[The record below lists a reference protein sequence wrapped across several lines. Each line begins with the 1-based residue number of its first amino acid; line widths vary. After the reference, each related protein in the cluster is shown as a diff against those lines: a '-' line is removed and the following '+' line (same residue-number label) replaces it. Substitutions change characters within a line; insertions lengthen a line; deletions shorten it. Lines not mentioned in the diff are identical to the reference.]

1 MKILNKEAIG
11 ELFQILGA
19 MISQCSYE
27 LQEQRNNP
35 LLAFSNEQ
43 FGVIYVTSITAIIS
57 RIITHPPLFSPP
69 RGQCLLRLGA
79 WSIQGLPQLAASP

>member
-1 MKILNKEAIG
+1 MKILSKEAIR

-27 LQEQRNNP
+27 LQQLRNNP
-35 LLAFSNEQ
+35 LLAFSNEE
-43 FGVIYVTSITAIIS
+43 FGVIYVMSITAIIN
-57 RIITHPPLFSPP
+57 RIITHPPLFFPP